1 MCGIVGLLILD
12 RDLERRLGEL
22 LTAMLV
28 QMTER
33 GPDSAGVAVYANG
46 LPDGCEKY
54 SCRAH
59 AGPDARAEPVDW
71 AALAAEFGAAA
82 TSFGNAAVL
91 TGPAGKRSD
100 LEARGVRVV
109 SSGRDVEVF
118 KGLGLP
124 VDISDEYR
132 LPTRHGYLALGHT
145 RMATESAVTT
155 DGSHPFSTHG
165 DLCVVHNG
173 SFSNYFTVRRDLEG
187 HGERFLTE
195 NDTEVAA
202 RLIGREM
209 AHGRDLRD
217 ALAVLQKEMDGFYTL
232 VCTTRDQMAVVRD
245 EFGCKPAMVAVGDR
259 YVAVASEFRALA
271 VLPDIAS
278 TEVFEPTPTEIYLW
292 DRSR

>member
-1 MCGIVGLLILD
+1 M
-12 RDLERRLGEL
+12 
-22 LTAMLV
+22 
-28 QMTER
+28 
-33 GPDSAGVAVYANG
+33 
-46 LPDGCEKY
+46 
-54 SCRAH
+54 
-59 AGPDARAEPVDW
+59 
-71 AALAAEFGAAA
+71 F
-82 TSFGNAAVL
+82 
-91 TGPAGKRSD
+91 
-100 LEARGVRVV
+100 V

-132 LPTRHGYLALGHT
+132 LPTRHGYLAVGHT

-187 HGERFLTE
+187 QGERFLTE

-245 EFGCKPAMVAVGDR
+245 EFGCKPAMVAVSDR
-259 YVAVASEFRALA
+259 YVAVASEFRGWRCCRTSRPRRCSSRHRPRSTCGTGRDERRAVSDARPPRPSTATSSAPERSTRRCGGSSPALG
-271 VLPDIAS
+271 PGS
-278 TEVFEPTPTEIYLW
+278 
-292 DRSR
+292 

>member
-12 RDLERRLGEL
+12 RDLERQLGQL

-33 GPDSAGVAVYANG
+33 GPDSAGVAVYVDG

-54 SCRAH
+54 SCRAD
-59 AGPDARAEPVDW
+59 AGPGAGAEVVDW
-71 AALAAEFGAAA
+71 AALAEELDAAA
-82 TSFGNAAVL
+82 TSFGSAAVL
-91 TGPAGKRSD
+91 TGPAGLRRN

-124 VDISDEYR
+124 VDISDEYG
-132 LPTRHGYLALGHT
+132 LPARHGYLAVGHT

-155 DGSHPFSTHG
+155 DGSHPFSTHD

-187 HGERFLTE
+187 QGERFLTD

-209 AHGRDLRD
+209 EQGRDLRD
-217 ALAVLQKEMDGFYTL
+217 AMAVLQKEMDGFYTL
-232 VCTTRDQMAVVRD
+232 LCATRDQMAVVRD
-245 EFGCKPAMVAVGDR
+245 EFGCKPAMVAVSDR

-278 TEVFEPTPTEIYLW
+278 AEVFEPTPTEIYLW